1 MLRTTSMPR
10 FGPHCFQHFGDVFRG
25 SRLAEEETLH
35 FCASFGAYNGKLLH
49 GLDAFRGGR

>member
-1 MLRTTSMPR
+1 MLRTTSMHR